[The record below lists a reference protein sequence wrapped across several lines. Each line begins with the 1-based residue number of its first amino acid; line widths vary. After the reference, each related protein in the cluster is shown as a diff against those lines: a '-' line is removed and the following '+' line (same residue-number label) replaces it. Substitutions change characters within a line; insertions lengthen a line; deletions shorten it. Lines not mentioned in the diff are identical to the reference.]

1 MVESL
6 KNNTLSE
13 VVDELKKKNIK
24 VLYPNAA
31 LPDTGIDE
39 LVKMAMAQGWPLTIG
54 KPLFSLNLD
63 VRGSGAS
70 TYIEMMTLNAR
81 TLIGS

>member
-1 MVESL
+1 M
-6 KNNTLSE
+6 
-13 VVDELKKKNIK
+13 
-24 VLYPNAA
+24 LYPNAA

-39 LVKMAMAQGWPLTIG
+39 LVKMAMAQGQAINHRKTII
-54 KPLFSLNLD
+54 FIE
-63 VRGSGAS
+63 SGCEGIRAS